1 MPKSNK
7 KLESSQLN
15 ILEYIQRM
23 QSAQGNESGYNIDA
37 ALRRSLSAAL
47 KQCRLSV
54 YQVAGKMSHFLGE
67 TITAEMIYSWTAESK
82 PGHQIW
88 ATRLSAFCAA
98 TGDRR
103 PLGVLAE
110 AAGAHVFAGPDALRA
125 EIQKYDEEEK
135 WARAEKRKRLA
146 FLEYLEGEQEKA
158 KAVK

>member
-1 MPKSNK
+1 MKKSNN
-7 KLESSQLN
+7 KLDSHQLN

-23 QSAQGNESGYNIDA
+23 QSAQGNESGHNIDA

-47 KQCRLSV
+47 KQCRLSAF
-54 YQVAGKMSHFLGE
+54 QVAGEMSHILGE
-67 TITAEMIYSWTAESK
+67 TITEDMIYSWTAESK

-88 ATRLSAFCAA
+88 AIRLSAFCAA

-125 EIQKYDEEEK
+125 EIQRYDEEEK
-135 WARAEKRKRLA
+135 RARAEKRKRLA
-146 FLEYLEGEQEKA
+146 FLEYLEADRKNTGR
-158 KAVK
+158 